1 MNYLVKPFSFQELEA
16 RITALL
22 RRNKEKRTSELVC
35 GDLIL
40 DCNTR
45 RARRGDR
52 EMELTVKEYRLLEHF
67 MNNQGVVLSRVNLL
81 KHVWDKNFDTN
92 TNVVDVYVNYLRTK
106 IDKDYENK
114 LIHTVVGLGYIMESH

>member
-1 MNYLVKPFSFQELEA
+1 M
-16 RITALL
+16 
-22 RRNKEKRTSELVC
+22 
-35 GDLIL
+35 
-40 DCNTR
+40 
-45 RARRGDR
+45 
-52 EMELTVKEYRLLEHF
+52 
-67 MNNQGVVLSRVNLL
+67 LSRVNLL